1 LGVKARILPK
11 SGVPERYRR
20 KEIAKVN
27 FSRTHQKEMLLWP
40 IKSQWQKGTL
50 SMANKNETTTSNF
63 YHDPSKGSGNK

>member
-1 LGVKARILPK
+1 
-11 SGVPERYRR
+11 
-20 KEIAKVN
+20 
-27 FSRTHQKEMLLWP
+27 MLLWP